1 MPAPLTAI
9 LAPMATELALKAAKA
24 IWAKMLWARDPVRVG
39 HVERLIDALVADTA
53 RLARSLPESVI
64 PSELDRLVAR
74 FSVDLQQEGIP
85 VDQARQLT
93 DTLRKQ
99 IQVTVIEPIDDNR
112 RIHARLEALENENQ
126 TLAQQVAELTR
137 RSESQEHAARRFSVL
152 SGIMVI
158 VLFLAIVLLRR

>member
-24 IWAKMLWARDPVRVG
+24 IWAKMPWAKDPVRVG

-53 RLARSLPESVI
+53 RLARSLPEPAI
-64 PSELDRLVAR
+64 PSELDRLMAR

-112 RIHARLEALENENQ
+112 RIHTRLECLERENQ
-126 TLAQQVAELTR
+126 ALIQQIADLTR
-137 RSESQEHAARRFSVL
+137 RVESQDSAARRFSVL
-152 SGIMVI
+152 AGIMLI
-158 VLFLAIVLLRR
+158 VLFIAIIVIRR

>member
-9 LAPMATELALKAAKA
+9 LAPMATELALKAAKS
-24 IWAKMLWARDPVRVG
+24 IWAKMPWAKDPVRVG

-53 RLARSLPESVI
+53 RLARSLPEKAIS
-64 PSELDRLVAR
+64 SELDRLMAR
-74 FSVDLQQEGIP
+74 FSVDLQQEGIL

-112 RIHARLEALENENQ
+112 RIHARLETLEAESQ
-126 TLAQQVAELTR
+126 SLAQQIADLSRRAETYEKA
-137 RSESQEHAARRFSVL
+137 SKNFAVIA
-152 SGIMVI
+152 GAMVI
-158 VLFLAIVLLRR
+158 VLFIAIIALRR

>member
-24 IWAKMLWARDPVRVG
+24 IWAKMPWAKDPVRVG
-39 HVERLIDALVADTA
+39 HVERLIDALVADSA
-53 RLARSLPESVI
+53 RLARSLPEKAIS
-64 PSELDRLVAR
+64 SELDRLMAR

-112 RIHARLEALENENQ
+112 RIHARLETLEAENQ
-126 TLAQQVAELTR
+126 SLAQQIADLSRRAETY
-137 RSESQEHAARRFSVL
+137 EKAGKNFAVIA
-152 SGIMVI
+152 GAMVI
-158 VLFLAIVLLRR
+158 VLFVAIIALRR

>member
-1 MPAPLTAI
+1 MPAPLASI

-24 IWAKMLWARDPVRVG
+24 IWAKMPWAKDPIRVC

-53 RLARSLPESVI
+53 RLARSLPESAI
-64 PSELDRLVAR
+64 PSELDRLMAR

-93 DTLRKQ
+93 DTVRKQ

-112 RIHARLEALENENQ
+112 RIQARLQTLENENQ
-126 TLAQQVAELTR
+126 TLIQQTKDLTNHLAAQALMVKFLAALIALAYLAIILTR
-137 RSESQEHAARRFSVL
+137 R
-152 SGIMVI
+152 
-158 VLFLAIVLLRR
+158 

>member
-1 MPAPLTAI
+1 MPAPLAAI

-24 IWAKMLWARDPVRVG
+24 IWAKMPWAKDPVRVG

-53 RLARSLPESVI
+53 RLARSLPESAI
-64 PSELDRLVAR
+64 PSELDRLMAR

-93 DTLRKQ
+93 DTLRQQ

-112 RIHARLEALENENQ
+112 RIHARLESLEAENQ
-126 TLAQQVAELTR
+126 SLAQQIADLNR
-137 RSESQEHAARRFSVL
+137 RTQSYEKAGKNFAL
-152 SGIMVI
+152 MAGAMVI
-158 VLFLAIVLLRR
+158 VLFIAIIATRR